1 MLSKAAY
8 VGLVILVI
16 GIAIGL
22 VGAFTPQ
29 STTRQQSV
37 TLLNTVISVDPN
49 DYATKNLQMTQGQSV
64 GIKLSISNQTIFFF
78 YVMNQTQYYVWY
90 GCAPQCHQPLLG
102 GQGTFSQQ
110 ANETT
115 PDFVNATVT
124 PATPYAGSFSAPSNG
139 TYYFVFDNSI
149 GPSWSTYINHNA
161 SGNTIGSFALSEVQP
176 VKNYS
181 ANWLLLGAGSAVML
195 VGGAIATVFWANKK
209 K

>member
-1 MLSKAAY
+1 M
-8 VGLVILVI
+8 ILVI

-22 VGAFTPQ
+22 VGAFTPV
-29 STTRQQSV
+29 STVKQQSV
-37 TLLNTVISVDPN
+37 TLINSVISVDPN
-49 DYATKNLQMTQGQSV
+49 DYATQNLQMIQGQSV
-64 GIKLSISNQTIFFF
+64 GIKISISNQTIFSF

-110 ANETT
+110 ANETS

-124 PATPYAGSFSAPSNG
+124 PALPYAGSFSAPANG

-161 SGNTIGSFALSEVQP
+161 SGYIVGTFALSEVQP
-176 VKNYS
+176 VKDYT
-181 ANWLLLGAGSAVML
+181 ANWLMLGAGSAVML
-195 VGGAIATVFWANKK
+195 VGGAISTVFWTNKK
-209 K
+209 KR